1 MTKIQKKIK
10 SNMGVT
16 HMLKDIEAVIFDLD
30 GTLIDSMWVWK
41 SIDMEYLGKR
51 NIEVPKE
58 LNKELEGMSFEEVA
72 VFFKNNFGL
81 TDSVEEIVK
90 EWNQMA
96 WDKYE
101 HEVKLKPGVRE
112 FLKYLKNK
120 NIKTGIAT
128 SNSRS
133 LAKLVLKAN
142 NIDKYIDKIVTSTE
156 VSKGKPE
163 PDVYL
168 MAAKELEQN
177 PRKCLVFEDV
187 LNGMIAGKRANM
199 KVCAVYDEAS
209 HASYEEKSKVADYI
223 IDDMTEIV
231 LI

>member
-1 MTKIQKKIK
+1 
-10 SNMGVT
+10 
-16 HMLKDIEAVIFDLD
+16 MLRDIEAVIFDLD

-51 NIEVPKE
+51 NISVPRE

-72 VFFKNNFGL
+72 EFFKDRFDIE
-81 TDSVEEIVK
+81 DSVEEIVA
-90 EWNQMA
+90 EWNKMA

-101 HEVKLKPGVRE
+101 NEVKLKPGVRE
-112 FLKYLKNK
+112 FLKYLKNN

-168 MAAKELEQN
+168 KAAEELEQN
-177 PRKCLVFEDV
+177 PSTCLVFEDV
-187 LNGMIAGKRANM
+187 LNGMIAGKRAHM

-231 LI
+231 FI

>member
-1 MTKIQKKIK
+1 
-10 SNMGVT
+10 
-16 HMLKDIEAVIFDLD
+16 MLKDIEAVIFDLD

-72 VFFKNNFGL
+72 AFFKERFEIE
-81 TDSVEEIVK
+81 DSVEEIVA
-90 EWNQMA
+90 EWNKMA

-101 HEVKLKPGVRE
+101 NEVKLKPGVRD

-128 SNSRS
+128 SNSRG

-142 NIDKYIDKIVTSTE
+142 NIDNYIDKIVTSTE

-168 MAAKELEQN
+168 RAAKELEQN
-177 PRKCLVFEDV
+177 PCKCLVFEDV

-231 LI
+231 FR

>member
-1 MTKIQKKIK
+1 
-10 SNMGVT
+10 
-16 HMLKDIEAVIFDLD
+16 MLRDIEAVIFDLD

-51 NIEVPKE
+51 NISVPRE

-72 VFFKNNFGL
+72 EFFKDRFDIE
-81 TDSVEEIVK
+81 DSVEEIVA
-90 EWNQMA
+90 EWNKMA

-101 HEVKLKPGVRE
+101 NEVKLKPGVRE
-112 FLKYLKNK
+112 FLKYLKNN

-168 MAAKELEQN
+168 KVAKGLNLN
-177 PRKCLVFEDV
+177 PANCLVFEDV
-187 LNGMIAGKRANM
+187 VNGIIAGKRANM
-199 KVCAVYDEAS
+199 KVCAIYDEAS
-209 HASYEEKSKVADYI
+209 KNTTEEKQKTADYYI
-223 IDDMTEIV
+223 TDFEEIV
-231 LI
+231 YI